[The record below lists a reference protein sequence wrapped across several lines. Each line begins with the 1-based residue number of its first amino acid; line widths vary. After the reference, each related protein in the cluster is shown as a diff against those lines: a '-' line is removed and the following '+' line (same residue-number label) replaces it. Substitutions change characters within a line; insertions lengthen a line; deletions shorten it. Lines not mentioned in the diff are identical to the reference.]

1 MNLND
6 NQLFLIL
13 NAIQESKVPIG
24 SGRLLE
30 KLKKNGFN
38 ISLSTMGRI
47 LEEIDDDGYIKKDG
61 YKGRVIT
68 KLGEE
73 KLSELQFIKETN
85 IVQTELMELI
95 NKTGKVGMLN
105 YLHARKAIESEAI
118 RLAVETITDEEIE
131 SLASI
136 LAKELRTLRDQNLD
150 ATNDKIIQSQ
160 GELDYKFHHAII
172 KASKNPYF
180 DTFYRLLEASGKM
193 QEMYFFIVG
202 QSIEDHI
209 IIFEC
214 IKERNGKEAILSLR
228 NHLDNVISKCESYWK
243 NRELVEKYLKDKLSL
258 IV

>member
-105 YLHARKAIESEAI
+105 YL
-118 RLAVETITDEEIE
+118 
-131 SLASI
+131 
-136 LAKELRTLRDQNLD
+136 TLER
-150 ATNDKIIQSQ
+150 QSNQ
-160 GELDYKFHHAII
+160 
-172 KASKNPYF
+172 
-180 DTFYRLLEASGKM
+180 
-193 QEMYFFIVG
+193 
-202 QSIEDHI
+202 
-209 IIFEC
+209 
-214 IKERNGKEAILSLR
+214 
-228 NHLDNVISKCESYWK
+228 
-243 NRELVEKYLKDKLSL
+243 KL
-258 IV
+258 